1 MNHTE
6 GKTMFNP
13 KLCMTVVKQRGA
25 GAPFLYGG
33 NLIKGIEAAGE
44 FGYDCVELHVRAPE
58 ELELQKLEQALDR
71 TGLCVSA
78 LGTGRAYVDDGLSLI
93 DSQTREL
100 ALQRLKGFLDAA
112 SVLGAK
118 VIVGCLRG
126 NIPSPEQKK
135 ECLDRLA
142 EAMARADLYALERGV
157 TLLLEPINR
166 YENNYLCSVGDAADF
181 IRSAGL
187 TSTGILADTFHMNI
201 EERDPVSAL
210 FDNADLIQYI
220 HAADSNR
227 LYPGGGHT
235 DFPALFA
242 ALKQSGYKGEISAE
256 CLPLPSDELAATRWL
271 QNMKGYL
278 SNL

>member
-1 MNHTE
+1 
-6 GKTMFNP
+6 MFQP

-58 ELELQKLEQALDR
+58 ELELQKLEQALDKI
-71 TGLCVSA
+71 GLRVSA

-93 DSQTREL
+93 DPQTREL

-126 NIPSPEQKK
+126 NVPSPEQKQ
-135 ECLDRLA
+135 ESLELLA
-142 EAMARADLYALERGV
+142 EALARADLYALERGV

-187 TSTGILADTFHMNI
+187 ASTGILADTFHMNI
-201 EERDPVSAL
+201 EERDLVSAIL
-210 FDNADLIQYI
+210 DNAGLIQYV

-256 CLPLPSDELAATRWL
+256 CLPLPSDELAAKRWL